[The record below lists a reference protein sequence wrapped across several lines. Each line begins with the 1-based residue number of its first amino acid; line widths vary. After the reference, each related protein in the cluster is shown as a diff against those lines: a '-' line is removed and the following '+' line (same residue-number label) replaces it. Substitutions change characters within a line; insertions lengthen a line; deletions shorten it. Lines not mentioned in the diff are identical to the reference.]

1 MRQVTKNSDQ
11 DIRWQQRLNNYS
23 LALSRLAEAV
33 VLAEQRPLSS
43 LEQQGLIQVFEFTHE
58 LAWNVLKDYFV
69 WQGNAAITGSRDA
82 TREAFA
88 QGLLD
93 DGEGWMAMIKS
104 RNLSSHTYNQTV
116 ADSIAEAVTARYYPL
131 MRTLEARMR
140 TLEGALRP

>member
-1 MRQVTKNSDQ
+1 MQAVSGQ
-11 DIRWQQRLNNYS
+11 ELRWQLRLNRYT
-23 LALSRLAEAV
+23 LVLRQLAEAV
-33 VLAEQRPLSS
+33 ELAAKRPLSA
-43 LEQQGLIQVFEFTHE
+43 LERLGLVHTFGFTHE
-58 LAWNVLKDYFV
+58 LAWNVLKDYFF

-104 RNLSSHTYNQTV
+104 RNLSSHTYNQSV

-131 MRTLEARMR
+131 MRTFEMRMR
-140 TLEGALRP
+140 ALEGASRP